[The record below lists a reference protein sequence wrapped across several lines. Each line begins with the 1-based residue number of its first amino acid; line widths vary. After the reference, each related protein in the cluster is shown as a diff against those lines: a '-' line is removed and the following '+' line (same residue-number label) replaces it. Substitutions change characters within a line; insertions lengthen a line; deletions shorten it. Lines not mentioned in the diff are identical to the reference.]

1 MATIIGCP
9 ERYIQGYGVLGELCK
24 HLQSMGTAPFILV
37 SASGK
42 ARVEGKIAESAR
54 EFGTAPV
61 YEIFRGE
68 CSRSEIDRVLAAYQD
83 SGCDVVVGIG
93 GGKAQDTAKARRFT
107 QTRPWPSFH
116 RRQHRRALHFRVPRL

>member
-9 ERYIQGYGVLGELCK
+9 ERYIQGYGDLGELCK

-42 ARVEGKIAESAR
+42 ARWKAKSRKAR
-54 EFGTAPV
+54 GNLNGAGLRNLP
-61 YEIFRGE
+61 RGMLAQQ
-68 CSRSEIDRVLAAYQD
+68 IDRVLAAYQD
-83 SGCDVVVGIG
+83 SSCDVVVGIG